1 LGLANFQWTPAE
13 KEMLK
18 ILKITK
24 VIKPCF
30 ISLKAIFFK
39 FYLWIILAVIN
50 NIRLIANSPKSKHNM
65 MLQLLMNE
73 PATPN
78 LLKLL
83 GKSVA

>member
-1 LGLANFQWTPAE
+1 LGLAYFQWTPAE